1 MKKLLLPIL
10 CALMLCGCADTPPEE
25 TTASTETTTP
35 AETTA
40 VETTTAETT
49 AAETTTEPTT
59 EAPIATETTYIES
72 LGEAKVKLSTMSE
85 EDLRGLLAEA
95 NIEIPDPIKTVNLR
109 MLFAMLE
116 EDPEKESFLYYLIFS
131 AYSQKLRH
139 SAKEYLPL
147 TEEYPELYPKF
158 SEMTDEEIDVFLAK
172 NEIVLPPE
180 LGPFD
185 VRAALISYES
195 DPNKNIF
202 GASFPVEEF
211 FDQCRSLMKSHYG
224 IYDPTQDPLCM
235 GKPPLSLMS
244 EEECRRI
251 LLEGGA
257 DIPDFYEIDYIKK
270 VIRLCEE
277 NPDYVFGFGSPI
289 LADRYESIRNA
300 VRAYYGI
307 GPFDFEEWYNSFQET
322 TEPFL

>member
-1 MKKLLLPIL
+1 MTRERRHTMKKLLLPIL
-10 CALMLCGCADTPPEE
+10 CALMLCGCANTPPKE
-25 TTASTETTTP
+25 TTASMETTTP

-40 VETTTAETT
+40 T
-49 AAETTTEPTT
+49 ETTTETTT
-59 EAPIATETTYIES
+59 ESPIATETTYIES
-72 LGEAKVKLSTMSE
+72 LGETKMKLSTLSE
-85 EDLRGLLAEA
+85 DDLRDLLVEA
-95 NIEIPDPIKTVNLR
+95 NIEIPEPIKTVNLR
-109 MLFAMLE
+109 MLFAILE
-116 EDPEKESFLYYLIFS
+116 EDPEKESFLYYQIFS
-131 AYSQKLRH
+131 AYSHKLRYN
-139 SAKEYLPL
+139 AKEHLAL

-158 SEMTDEEIDVFLAK
+158 SQMTDAEIDAFLAK

-202 GASFPVEEF
+202 DASFPIEEF

-235 GKPPLSLMS
+235 GKPRLSLMS

-251 LLEGGA
+251 LLDGGA
-257 DIPDFYEIDYIKK
+257 DIPDFYEIDYIRK

-300 VRAYYGI
+300 IREYYGLE
-307 GPFDFEEWYNSFQET
+307 PFDFEKWYNSQEET
-322 TEPFL
+322 TLNSQ

>member
-10 CALMLCGCADTPPEE
+10 CALMLCGCADTPPEGTTASMEITTPTE
-25 TTASTETTTP
+25 TTATETTT
-35 AETTA
+35 
-40 VETTTAETT
+40 ETTTAETT
-49 AAETTTEPTT
+49 ATKATT

-72 LGEAKVKLSTMSE
+72 LGETKVKLST
-85 EDLRGLLAEA
+85 
-95 NIEIPDPIKTVNLR
+95 
-109 MLFAMLE
+109 
-116 EDPEKESFLYYLIFS
+116 
-131 AYSQKLRH
+131 
-139 SAKEYLPL
+139 
-147 TEEYPELYPKF
+147 
-158 SEMTDEEIDVFLAK
+158 
-172 NEIVLPPE
+172 
-180 LGPFD
+180 
-185 VRAALISYES
+185 
-195 DPNKNIF
+195 
-202 GASFPVEEF
+202 
-211 FDQCRSLMKSHYG
+211 
-224 IYDPTQDPLCM
+224 
-235 GKPPLSLMS
+235 MS

-300 VRAYYGI
+300 VRAYYGM